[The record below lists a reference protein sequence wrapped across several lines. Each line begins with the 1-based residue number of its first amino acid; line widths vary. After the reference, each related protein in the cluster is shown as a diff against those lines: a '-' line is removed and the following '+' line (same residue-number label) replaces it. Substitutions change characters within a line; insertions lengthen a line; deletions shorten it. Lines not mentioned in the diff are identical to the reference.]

1 MAWGSDTSLGT
12 TLTTVDNATEE
23 FIPASGGISLNPG
36 ETAHV
41 QLGIDNESGSVT
53 DAVEIRIYTTL
64 DATSEDW
71 DEIAWQT
78 FTVLP
83 TVITEVD
90 YSFLVSGC
98 YKFRV
103 GILSAGATDVYTV
116 NGQYRVNGISI

>member
-12 TLTTVDNATEE
+12 TLTTVDNVTEE
-23 FIPASGGISLNPG
+23 FIPATGGITLNPG

-41 QLGIDNESGSVT
+41 QLGIDNESGTVT

-64 DATSEDW
+64 DDSSEDW
-71 DEIAWQT
+71 DEHAWQA
-78 FTVLP
+78 FSVLP
-83 TVITEVD
+83 TAITEQD
-90 YSFLVSGC
+90 YSFLVSGV

-103 GILSAGATDVYTV
+103 GILSAGATDTYTV